1 LLFVRIP
8 IIIII
13 KTTHHY
19 LYPKNTLIIH
29 VFLHLSIKNT
39 KAIRGEKLKY
49 PGLQKKEGP
58 ERDAKNI
65 GGVIALTGYIRASGD
80 DKHGVDLA

>member
-1 LLFVRIP
+1 LFFLAFCKDP
-8 IIIII
+8 NNNNKK

-19 LYPKNTLIIH
+19 LYPKDTLIIH

-49 PGLQKKEGP
+49 PRLQKKEGP

-65 GGVIALTGYIRASGD
+65 GG
-80 DKHGVDLA
+80 

>member
-39 KAIRGEKLKY
+39 KAIRGEKQVSKTAEKRR
-49 PGLQKKEGP
+49 PRKGC
-58 ERDAKNI
+58 
-65 GGVIALTGYIRASGD
+65 
-80 DKHGVDLA
+80 